1 MSDKKKTPP
10 WNPLTPLTNWRG
22 VPCAEKETESRKKP
36 CPSKHQQNFPSN
48 WLYSDKINHVEALLR
63 RTLESK
69 TCPSPIPP
77 KKKQIRVSE
86 VKVVLEPSPLFLV
99 HLYHQRVFLKGRCFV
114 HMLCSSLFT
123 LLGSFCVTSA
133 KGSLGWK
140 PRSLDAWRA
149 ESWNDWI
156 NTWERI
162 NTEVFL
168 LTHPATND
176 HKLTARPWNYQ
187 LGPENWCSWVSRSFP
202 KLGNAHSFWACYQ
215 L

>member
-1 MSDKKKTPP
+1 MLKLCWEGPLNQKHSHPP
-10 WNPLTPLTNWRG
+10 
-22 VPCAEKETESRKKP
+22 S
-36 CPSKHQQNFPSN
+36 
-48 WLYSDKINHVEALLR
+48 
-63 RTLESK
+63 
-69 TCPSPIPP
+69 PP
-77 KKKQIRVSE
+77 KKNKSE
-86 VKVVLEPSPLFLV
+86 FPKLKWFLEPHRCFLFTLLV
-99 HLYHQRVFLKGRCFV
+99 WKGRCFV
-114 HMLCSSLFT
+114 HMLCSYLFT

-187 LGPENWCSWVSRSFP
+187 HGPENWCSWGSRSFP